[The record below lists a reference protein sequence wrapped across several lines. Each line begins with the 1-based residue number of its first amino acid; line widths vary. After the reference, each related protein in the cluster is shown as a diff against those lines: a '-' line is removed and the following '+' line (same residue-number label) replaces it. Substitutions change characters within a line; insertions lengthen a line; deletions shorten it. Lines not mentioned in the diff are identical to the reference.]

1 MGNQPTKSAR
11 SSARTLGRREFIGG
25 GAALILSSPSIVRA
39 QTKTI
44 VMTSSGGIYEKNF
57 RAAVLTPFEEKHGV
71 KFQMKYGSPGEWL
84 TNAMVNRDDPEIDL
98 LFLVL
103 PIAIKASRTPGI
115 FLELTPAM
123 IPNIRDVDPVFYDVY
138 NRMAVGFNYVDAG
151 IAYRTDVVSKP
162 PVAWADL
169 WDPRFKGQVMVSD
182 VTGPWPYEMVVIAA
196 ILNGGSATNLE
207 PGFEAMKRLRP
218 NVARWFKTSNEVITA
233 LERNEAAVA
242 MAGSFRTYSMKDAG
256 VPVDYVIPK
265 EGAPVGVLSF
275 HVPAKARNRD
285 LLLEFINFAID
296 KDQQTVFGNDMQSGV
311 VNRKAVLKPEI
322 AKRTVPVDKLMRI
335 DWQAVAPQMTNIV
348 SRMQR
353 EVIAR

>member
-1 MGNQPTKSAR
+1 MDKQPIQDTG
-11 SSARTLGRREFIGG
+11 SSTRTLSRRQLIAA
-25 GAALILSSPSIVRA
+25 GAAFVLSSPSIVRA

-103 PIAIKASRTPGI
+103 PIAIKASRTPGV

-123 IPNIRDVDPVFYDVY
+123 IPNVKDVDPVFYDVY

-151 IAYRTDVVSKP
+151 IAYRTDVISKP
-162 PVAWADL
+162 PLGWADL
-169 WDPRFKGQVMVSD
+169 WDSRFKGQVMVSD

-275 HVPAKARNRD
+275 HVPTKARNRD
-285 LLLEFINFAID
+285 LLLEFINFAIG
-296 KDQQTVFGNDMQSGV
+296 KDPQSAFGNDMQSGV
-311 VNRKAVLKPEI
+311 VNRKAVLRPEI
-322 AKRTVPVDKLMRI
+322 ANRTVPVDKLMRI
-335 DWQAVAPQMTNIV
+335 DWQAVAPQMSNIV